1 MRLSPVVRLFSAF
14 AVFAVTACGDA
25 ASEDTPAAGGPAD
38 PSTPAAGDASG
49 TGAGTTTGAPATPG
63 DDSDPDAPPAT
74 VPERPEMELARAFAP
89 RFHLHPSDPYRPA
102 NVDWYLKRA
111 KLRYAHPDP
120 CGDHDVI
127 AKGDV
132 TQEKLVAAK
141 HVENAPNSV
150 TSPCRHDEAKSVVA
164 TTSEGFYLEVTDETA
179 WKGAPRAEWKT
190 YVVWRPHTK
199 DANVDIE
206 YWLFYPYNDGFSLF
220 NHVSDWEH
228 VRVTIDPKAKKL
240 LSVRLSAHKG
250 GTIANAGDPNLKV
263 EDGTHPV
270 SYVAKGTHANYLKPG
285 TYEIEGTEGVAKDV
299 AASVPAADVF
309 DSEPS
314 LVMVGTRAKPLDG
327 QVFVKYWGYWGQIS
341 NVPETSGVRR
351 HFP

>member
-1 MRLSPVVRLFSAF
+1 MRFLALAFVSAL
-14 AVFAVTACGDA
+14 VACGDGSLSEEPT
-25 ASEDTPAAGGPAD
+25 ASPPSGPTSADATKDGTKSDAPPSPAD
-38 PSTPAAGDASG
+38 DA
-49 TGAGTTTGAPATPG
+49 
-63 DDSDPDAPPAT
+63 DPDAPPAT
-74 VPERPEMELARAFAP
+74 VPDTPEMALARTFAP

-111 KLRYAHPDP
+111 KLRYSHSDP
-120 CGDHDVI
+120 CGDHDVLD
-127 AKGDV
+127 KNEV
-132 TQEKLVAAK
+132 TQDKLVTAK

-150 TSPCRHDEAKSVVA
+150 TSPCRHDDTKSVIA
-164 TTSEGFYLEVTDETA
+164 TTSEGFYLEVTDEA
-179 WKGAPRAEWKT
+179 SFKGAPRAEWKT

-199 DANVDIE
+199 DANVDVE

-240 LSVRLSAHKG
+240 LSVKLSAHKG
-250 GTIANAGDPNLKV
+250 GTIANAGDPNLRV
-263 EDGTHPV
+263 EDGTHV
-270 SYVAKGTHANYLKPG
+270 ISYVAKGTHANYLRPG
-285 TYEIEGTEGVAKDV
+285 TYAIEGTEGVAKDV
-299 AASVPAADVF
+299 AVAAPAADMF
-309 DSEPS
+309 DTEPT

-327 QVFVKYWGYWGQIS
+327 QVFVKYRGYWGQIS